1 MKKFKDRF
9 IRMFIM
15 GLRQM
20 QDPYYQGFAAQIS
33 FYLLLSIVPIFILI
47 SQVLGLFNISMETAV
62 QVLEEYTGK
71 QVSKMMSSLFRF
83 SSLGFGNVIFL
94 VIAFWAGSRASFA
107 LTRIANY
114 TLTEG
119 GSTGRNFFIERIRAI
134 KTLLITIV
142 TIVLSIV
149 ILCYGKL
156 ILSAIVSLLGK
167 DPALYVDSIWLWM
180 RWPLGFLLFFGMIS
194 YNYYIL
200 PSVKKPF
207 RHVIPGSLFAS
218 AGLLVVTAVY
228 SYYTS
233 SLARYDI
240 VYGALSSVVALLMWF
255 FFLSW
260 VLCLGVLCNK
270 VWEDTSVPFSK
281 SMPPE
286 HLRMYHPHSKF
297 DTDPDEFDLNTI
309 KDIIIG
315 EADTSGAGQED
326 AAADAAAEET
336 AAADPEK
343 AAADDP
349 DDAAA
354 AGPGNE
360 TAPAEPEP
368 DPEAAPAEPDPDPE
382 TASPEPETISEG
394 PSSETAPQTENT

>member
-15 GLRQM
+15 VLRQI

-33 FYLLLSIVPIFILI
+33 FYLILSIVPIFILI
-47 SQVLGLFNISMETAV
+47 AQVLGLFDISMETVV

-71 QVSKMMSSLFRF
+71 RVSKMMSSLFRF

-94 VIAFWAGSRASFA
+94 IIAFWAGSRASFA
-107 LTRIANY
+107 MARIANY

-119 GSTGRNFFIERIRAI
+119 DSTGRNFFIERIRAM
-134 KTLLITIV
+134 KTLLITIA
-142 TIVLSIV
+142 TIVFSIV
-149 ILCYGKL
+149 ILCYGKV
-156 ILSAIVSLLGK
+156 ILAAIVSLLGR
-167 DPALYVDSIWLWM
+167 DPNLYTDSIWLWL

-207 RHVIPGSLFAS
+207 RHVLPGSLFAS
-218 AGLLVVTAVY
+218 AGLLVVTALY

-260 VLCLGVLCNK
+260 VLCLGVFCNK

-281 SMPPE
+281 HNPPE
-286 HLRMYHPHSKF
+286 HLKMYHPHSKF
-297 DTDPDEFDLNTI
+297 DTDPDEFGLGTI

-315 EADTSGAGQED
+315 DADSGKNADADTDED
-326 AAADAAAEET
+326 
-336 AAADPEK
+336 
-343 AAADDP
+343 
-349 DDAAA
+349 
-354 AGPGNE
+354 PGKDGNK
-360 TAPAEPEP
+360 T
-368 DPEAAPAEPDPDPE
+368 
-382 TASPEPETISEG
+382 
-394 PSSETAPQTENT
+394 